1 MIKPIAVIGLS
12 LLGGTIGFA
21 AAHDE
26 GGRAT
31 DAVPRLSEE
40 LLVFSKTAGFRH
52 QSNDVAV
59 PAIVRYAEERGV
71 TVVATED
78 ASYFTDEKLA
88 RFGAVVFVNTTG
100 LLRATTDERQ
110 PGLDLEQQAAFE
122 RYIRN
127 GGGYVGIH
135 AASDVNVSRSAQGV
149 QPWEWYNQLVGATFR
164 RHPQIQEARLI
175 VENREHPSTR
185 MLGTE
190 WLKVDEWYDFHQ
202 VPDHVNVLLRLDT
215 ESYEGSTHQSHPIAW
230 YHEYDG
236 GRAFFTGL
244 GHTDESFTREP
255 LFMQHLWGGIRWAM
269 GFEEV
274 PAGEGGSVAARDRVV
289 VTREQKFNYMTWR
302 IEAGGGTWHFE
313 IESAVPNASPQHA
326 EAGIPSTGF
335 SSAIDRAGNDW
346 IANDC
351 QRNTEAEGTGS
362 REWRGWPNFAA
373 DGFGHPCRG
382 GSGRSRWVTATGAPI
397 EFTGRLEGEHLI
409 LESWNDSFRLRYH
422 FFPSHAAIEVLQA
435 DSLHAFLF
443 EGPIAGQMN
452 ILMQRYVLQD
462 GVHRMVPHSP
472 ETCGGR
478 CLGHLDPAFGRN
490 FPSPF
495 FYFVDPEAEQIIY
508 FGVTGQS
515 EGGDEGWAQPRN
527 MVIFSFGR
535 ENDRHA
541 LSGTGAVSVFGF
553 LDKSLGH
560 QAVRDFIHA
569 RLESPFV
576 AASAP

>member
-12 LLGGTIGFA
+12 LFGSAISFGV
-21 AAHDE
+21 AHDE
-26 GGRAT
+26 GGSPPG
-31 DAVPRLSEE
+31 AVP
-40 LLVFSKTAGFRH
+40 G
-52 QSNDVAV
+52 
-59 PAIVRYAEERGV
+59 
-71 TVVATED
+71 
-78 ASYFTDEKLA
+78 LA
-88 RFGAVVFVNTTG
+88 
-100 LLRATTDERQ
+100 
-110 PGLDLEQQAAFE
+110 
-122 RYIRN
+122 
-127 GGGYVGIH
+127 
-135 AASDVNVSRSAQGV
+135 
-149 QPWEWYNQLVGATFR
+149 
-164 RHPQIQEARLI
+164 QEARDL
-175 VENREHPSTR
+175 
-185 MLGTE
+185 
-190 WLKVDEWYDFHQ
+190 
-202 VPDHVNVLLRLDT
+202 
-215 ESYEGSTHQSHPIAW
+215 
-230 YHEYDG
+230 
-236 GRAFFTGL
+236 
-244 GHTDESFTREP
+244 
-255 LFMQHLWGGIRWAM
+255 
-269 GFEEV
+269 
-274 PAGEGGSVAARDRVV
+274 VV
-289 VTREQKFNYMTWR
+289 VTREQKFNYMTWK
-302 IEAGGGTWHFE
+302 IEAAGNTWHFE
-313 IESAVPNASPQHA
+313 IESVVPDASPQHA

-351 QRNTEAEGTGS
+351 QRNTEVEGTGS

-382 GSGRSRWVTATGAPI
+382 GSGRSQWVTATGEPI

-422 FFPSHAAIEVLQA
+422 FFPTHAAIEVLQA

-452 ILMQRYVLQD
+452 ILLQRYVLQD
-462 GVHRMVPHSP
+462 GVHRMIPHSP

-495 FYFVDPEAEQIIY
+495 FYFADPEAEQILY

-560 QAVRDFIHA
+560 QAISDFISA
-569 RLESPFV
+569 RLENPFLP
-576 AASAP
+576 ASVP